1 MLSIALTGGIGS
13 GKSAVG
19 DILSEL
25 GAIVIDSD
33 QLARDV
39 IERGTSGF
47 DEVLARFGDGI
58 LVDGEISRAKLA
70 EVIFS
75 NEEARKDLE
84 GIIHPRVRDLSAR
97 VLQASPEDS
106 VVVNEI
112 PLLFETQGQDRFDL
126 VITVEADDEIR
137 TKRLLDRGLKA
148 YRIEK
153 RISAQA
159 SRSERESIADFVI
172 ENNENLEELEKK
184 VRKIWEFELVP
195 QSKKKND

>member
-58 LVDGEISRAKLA
+58 LVDGEISRTKLA
-70 EVIFS
+70 EVVFS

-84 GIIHPRVRDLSAR
+84 GIIHPRVR
-97 VLQASPEDS
+97 
-106 VVVNEI
+106 
-112 PLLFETQGQDRFDL
+112 
-126 VITVEADDEIR
+126 
-137 TKRLLDRGLKA
+137 
-148 YRIEK
+148 
-153 RISAQA
+153 
-159 SRSERESIADFVI
+159 RS
-172 ENNENLEELEKK
+172 K
-184 VRKIWEFELVP
+184 
-195 QSKKKND
+195 

>member
-25 GAIVIDSD
+25 GAIVVDSD
-33 QLARDV
+33 QLAREV
-39 IERGTSGF
+39 IERGSSGF
-47 DEVLARFGDGI
+47 DEVLARFGDEI
-58 LVDGEISRAKLA
+58 LVDGEISRSKLA
-70 EVIFS
+70 ELVF
-75 NEEARKDLE
+75 NDEDARKDLE
-84 GIIHPRVRDLSAR
+84 GIIHPRVRELSTR
-97 VLQASPEDS
+97 VLQKSPEDS

-137 TKRLLDRGLKA
+137 TRRLLDRGLKS
-148 YRIEK
+148 YQIEK

-159 SRSERESIADFVI
+159 SRSQRETIADFVI
-172 ENNENLEELEKK
+172 ENNGNLEELEKK
-184 VRKIWEFELVP
+184 VIQLWNLEIIPR
-195 QSKKKND
+195 SKNQND

>member
-25 GAIVIDSD
+25 GAIVVDSD
-33 QLARDV
+33 QLAREV

-47 DEVLARFGDGI
+47 DEVLARFGDEI
-58 LVDGEISRAKLA
+58 LVDGEISRSKLA
-70 EVIFS
+70 ELVF
-75 NEEARKDLE
+75 NDEDARKDLE
-84 GIIHPRVRDLSAR
+84 GIIHPRVRELSTR
-97 VLQASPEDS
+97 VLQKSPEDS

-137 TKRLLDRGLKA
+137 TRRLLDRGLKS
-148 YRIEK
+148 YQIEK

-159 SRSERESIADFVI
+159 SRSQRETIADFVI
-172 ENNENLEELEKK
+172 ENNGNLEELEKK
-184 VRKIWEFELVP
+184 VIQLWNFEIIP
-195 QSKKKND
+195 RSKNQND

>member
-25 GAIVIDSD
+25 GAIVVDSD
-33 QLARDV
+33 QLAREV

-47 DEVLARFGDGI
+47 DEVLARFGDEI
-58 LVDGEISRAKLA
+58 LVDGEISRSKLA
-70 EVIFS
+70 ELVF
-75 NEEARKDLE
+75 NDEDARKDLE
-84 GIIHPRVRDLSAR
+84 GIIHPRVRELSTR
-97 VLQASPEDS
+97 VLQKSPEDS

-137 TKRLLDRGLKA
+137 TKRLLDRGLKS
-148 YRIEK
+148 YQIEK

-159 SRSERESIADFVI
+159 SRSQRETIADFVI
-172 ENNENLEELEKK
+172 ENNGNLEELEKK
-184 VRKIWEFELVP
+184 VIQLWNLEIIPR
-195 QSKKKND
+195 SKNQND

>member
-25 GAIVIDSD
+25 GAIVVDSD
-33 QLARDV
+33 QLAREV

-47 DEVLARFGDGI
+47 DEVLARFGDEI
-58 LVDGEISRAKLA
+58 LVDGEISRSKLA
-70 EVIFS
+70 ELVF
-75 NEEARKDLE
+75 NDEDARKDLE
-84 GIIHPRVRDLSAR
+84 GIIHPRVRELSSR
-97 VLQASPEDS
+97 VLQKSPEDS

-137 TKRLLDRGLKA
+137 TRRLLDRGLKS
-148 YRIEK
+148 YQIEK

-159 SRSERESIADFVI
+159 SRSQRETIADFVI
-172 ENNENLEELEKK
+172 ENNGNLEELEKK
-184 VRKIWEFELVP
+184 VIQLWNLEIIPR
-195 QSKKKND
+195 SKNQND

>member
-70 EVIFS
+70 EVVFS

-148 YRIEK
+148 YQIEK
-153 RISAQA
+153 HISAQA

>member
-25 GAIVIDSD
+25 GAIVVDSD
-33 QLARDV
+33 QLAREV

-47 DEVLARFGDGI
+47 DEVLARFGDEI
-58 LVDGEISRAKLA
+58 LVDGEISRSKLA
-70 EVIFS
+70 ELVF
-75 NEEARKDLE
+75 NDEDARKDLE
-84 GIIHPRVRDLSAR
+84 GIIHPRVRELSTR
-97 VLQASPEDS
+97 VLQKSPEDS

-137 TKRLLDRGLKA
+137 TRRLLDRGLKS
-148 YRIEK
+148 YQIEK

-159 SRSERESIADFVI
+159 SRSQRETISDFII
-172 ENNENLEELEKK
+172 ENNGNLEELEKK
-184 VRKIWEFELVP
+184 VIQLWNFEIIP
-195 QSKKKND
+195 RSKNQND